1 MHYHS
6 GMSMTR
12 KSDTMQV
19 LITISSKGCFY
30 SEELCPSAFTGLLE
44 LHGVPFRQRSQF
56 QIPEQGVTGHDSLH
70 SAEVCCF
77 THKRS

>member
-1 MHYHS
+1 MHYLRYQ
-6 GMSMTR
+6 TR

-56 QIPEQGVTGHDSLH
+56 QIPEQGVTGHILLH
-70 SAEVCCF
+70 SVEVCFF